1 MSTRP
6 FWYRWALATVVGEVV
21 GLGGTGI
28 LAGIAST
35 VAPEDPGTQLLV
47 LLTVA
52 MLASGAGEGAVVGY
66 AQSRVLRHALPS
78 LPARRW
84 ILATAVGAV
93 LAWALGAGVFMVAL
107 PDDAAFG
114 DYLPLMFVLG
124 VACGTLLGAAQWV
137 ALRGH
142 VARSWLWIVANTAGW
157 SIGLLWAFFV
167 PMAITEDTPLVLV
180 IPLAL
185 LTGLGTGLAPGV
197 VTGLALD
204 RLVLETQTGRASG
217 TPRSVRT

>member
-21 GLGGTGI
+21 GLGGAGI
-28 LAGIAST
+28 LAGIASM
-35 VAPEDPGTQLLV
+35 VAPEDPGTPLLV

-107 PDDAAFG
+107 PDDAAFE
-114 DYLPLMFVLG
+114 DYLPLMLVLG

-142 VARSWLWIVANTAGW
+142 VARSWLWIAANTTGW

-204 RLVLETQTGRASG
+204 RLVSTSEPAL
-217 TPRSVRT
+217 TPRPPAPAR